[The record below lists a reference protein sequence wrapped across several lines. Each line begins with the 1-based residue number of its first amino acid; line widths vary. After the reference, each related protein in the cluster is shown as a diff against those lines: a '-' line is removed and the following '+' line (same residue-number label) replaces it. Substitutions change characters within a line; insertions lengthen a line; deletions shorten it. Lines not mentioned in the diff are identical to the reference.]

1 MSVLATKLDR
11 ILESRRVE
19 LGLLLAFAGFY
30 TAAYMGN
37 SLFPGNKPG
46 HPEGWWGWWDQSQ
59 YLREAVAL
67 SRLNFS
73 PEAYHYPVGY
83 SLMGALFVRFM
94 PVNPFFFPDLALIL
108 GTACFWW
115 ALALRYLSR
124 IQAFVVAAVFIIAH
138 LPVLAKTMVI
148 PFNTIPTQLTL
159 LAAVWVTLTD
169 ARPRAVLKLSV
180 LAAATYLIR
189 PLDALCFAPF
199 LVFAVL
205 RLPIGRQRMSSGI
218 LGISIVASAV
228 AVTALLNHAIFG
240 TWTSPYEQQS
250 LRDIGF
256 FAFPF
261 SYKLYWILVDGYPL
275 FGETKPGLLFRYPW
289 LFLVIPGAIY
299 WVKKEGAA
307 AGAALLSL
315 GLIWICYLNYND
327 LLPSDIYRYSLIHY
341 FTGSFLILGLISAA
355 AILRGWRSRSTQAGF
370 TLAALAFLLAVGIR
384 MEEGPLR
391 PVPYMNGLQIT
402 AERPLLV
409 KFSNIPLQP
418 SHSIKLDGVLL
429 GEYRHYLL
437 PEILP
442 NLQLLLS
449 SNAKGA
455 VLTVKPLDS
464 VTASAT
470 VGMFEWNWRLS
481 SDRLKMLF
489 Q

>member
-19 LGLLLAFAGFY
+19 LALLLAFAGFY

-37 SLFPGNKPG
+37 SLFPGNKPD

-67 SRLNFS
+67 SHLNFS

-83 SLMGALFVRFM
+83 SLMGALFARFM

-115 ALALRYLSR
+115 ALALRCLSR
-124 IQAFVVAAVFIIAH
+124 VQAFVVAAVFIIAH

-148 PFNTIPTQLTL
+148 PFNTIPTQFTL
-159 LAAVWVTLTD
+159 LAAVWVALTD
-169 ARPRAVLKLSV
+169 SKPRAVLKLSA
-180 LAAATYLIR
+180 LAAATYLMR
-189 PLDALCFAPF
+189 PLDAVCLAPILAF
-199 LVFAVL
+199 SVL
-205 RLPIGRQRMSSGI
+205 RLPSRQDRIYYGFSGI
-218 LGISIVASAV
+218 AIIAAAV
-228 AVTALLNHAIFG
+228 AATAVLNHVIFG
-240 TWTSPYEQQS
+240 TWTSPYERQS

-261 SYKLYWILVDGYPL
+261 SHKLYWILVDGHPL

-315 GLIWICYLNYND
+315 GLIWVCYLNYND

-355 AILRGWRSRSTQAGF
+355 AILRGWRSRSGQAGF
-370 TLAALAFLLAVGIR
+370 ALAALAFLLAVGIR

-418 SHSIKLDGVLL
+418 AHSIKLDGVLL

-449 SNAKGA
+449 SNARGS
-455 VLTVKPLDS
+455 VLTVEPSAGAIPAAAIGTFKWRWKPG
-464 VTASAT
+464 A
-470 VGMFEWNWRLS
+470 
-481 SDRLKMLF
+481 DRLDTLF